1 MLHSTVKFMR
11 ALGFTCIVIMLSY
24 SISLAQTERGRW
36 QVGTQIGDLHYV
48 NNETRTAGSKQ
59 FSGSLLPS
67 AGYFIA
73 KNLVVGAGLP
83 LSLSSSR
90 TTDAYSA
97 SGAYESKSTITG
109 IGIAPFI
116 RYYLG
121 EAKLKPFL
129 GLSYSYVL
137 NRAKYQSY
145 SGAKSSEGHTS
156 VITPNLGLAY
166 FITRNIALNATLGYN
181 VQSQSSY
188 ILVSSPNGVDTGPA
202 VTTKSLDFGVGFQ
215 LFFGK

>member
-1 MLHSTVKFMR
+1 MR
-11 ALGFTCIVIMLSY
+11 TIGFTCIVMMLSY
-24 SISLAQTERGRW
+24 NLSSAQTERGRW
-36 QVGTQIGDLHYV
+36 QVGTQVGDLSYV
-48 NNETRTAGSKQ
+48 DNGTGGSKR

-83 LSLSSSR
+83 LSLNSSS
-90 TTDAYSA
+90 TQDAPSV
-97 SGAYESKSTITG
+97 SGAYGSKSTITG
-109 IGIAPFI
+109 IGIAPFV

-137 NRAKYQSY
+137 NRANYQSY
-145 SGAKSSEGHTS
+145 TGVRSSKGHTN

-188 ILVSSPNGVDTGPA
+188 LLVSSPNGVDRGPA
-202 VTTKSLDFGVGFQ
+202 VTTKSLDFGLGFQ

>member
-1 MLHSTVKFMR
+1 MR
-11 ALGFTCIVIMLSY
+11 AIGFTCIVILLSY
-24 SISLAQTERGRW
+24 SLSSAQTERGRW
-36 QVGTQIGDLHYV
+36 QVGTQIGNLSYV
-48 NNETRTAGSKQ
+48 NNGTRTAGSKQ

-83 LSLSSSR
+83 LSLSSSSV
-90 TTDAYSA
+90 TDAYSV
-97 SGAYESKSTITG
+97 SKAYESKSTIIG
-109 IGIAPFI
+109 IGIAPFL

-137 NRAKYQSY
+137 NKANYQSY
-145 SGAKSSEGHTS
+145 SGAKSSEGYTS

-166 FITRNIALNATLGYN
+166 FITRNIALSATLGYN
-181 VQSQSSY
+181 IQSQSSY
-188 ILVSSPNGVDTGPA
+188 FLVSSLNGVDTGPA
-202 VTTKSLDFGVGFQ
+202 ITTKSLDFGIGFQ

>member
-1 MLHSTVKFMR
+1 MR
-11 ALGFTCIVIMLSY
+11 TIGFTGIVMMLSY
-24 SISLAQTERGRW
+24 TLSLAQTERGRW
-36 QVGTQIGDLHYV
+36 QVGTQTGDLSYV
-48 NNETRTAGSKQ
+48 DNGTRGSKL
-59 FSGSLLPS
+59 FSGSLVPS

-83 LSLSSSR
+83 LSLSSRR
-90 TTDAYSA
+90 TQDAFSVN
-97 SGAYESKSTITG
+97 GAYESKSTITG
-109 IGIAPFI
+109 IGIAPFM

-137 NRAKYQSY
+137 NRANYQSY
-145 SGAKSSEGHTS
+145 TGVKSSEGHTS

-166 FITRNIALNATLGYN
+166 FITRNIALNATLRYN

-188 ILVSSPNGVDTGPA
+188 FLVPSPSGVDTGPA
-202 VTTKSLDFGVGFQ
+202 VTTKSLDFGLGFQ
-215 LFFGK
+215 LFLGK